1 VRGRGRWDDGEGR
14 REWVRCGAGW
24 LSLCFAWISLFVS
37 SRWREEKERG
47 SVDFSIWL
55 KKNQKTKLHERG
67 QRRRDDELMM
77 RERLQLQVFGVWFGR
92 LDLVR

>member
-1 VRGRGRWDDGEGR
+1 MEGGKGTRFRGFFYL
-14 REWVRCGAGW
+14 V
-24 LSLCFAWISLFVS
+24 
-37 SRWREEKERG
+37 
-47 SVDFSIWL
+47 

-67 QRRRDDELMM
+67 QRRDDELMM